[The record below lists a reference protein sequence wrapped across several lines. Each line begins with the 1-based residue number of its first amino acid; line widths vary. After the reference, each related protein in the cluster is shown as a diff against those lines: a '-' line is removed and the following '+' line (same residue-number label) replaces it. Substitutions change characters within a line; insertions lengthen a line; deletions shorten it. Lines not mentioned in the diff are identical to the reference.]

1 MDLINYIILGIIE
14 GITEFLPISSTAH
27 LILVSKLLNIPQT
40 DFHKFFEIF
49 IQSGA
54 ILAVI
59 TIYFKILTSNKELVK
74 KLILSFLPTAFIS
87 IIFYNLIKNFF
98 FENEILI
105 IFMLIFMG
113 LIFILTEFLI
123 KKGKI
128 KLTKSMENLSY
139 WQAVLIGVFQSL
151 AIIPGVSRAGAVILG
166 MIILKFKREDSVIYS
181 FLLAIPTIIS
191 AGIYDLYK
199 VSSKNNFWLVNN
211 FYYLLIGFGTAFIFA
226 LITIKWFINFLR
238 KNDLSLFGYYRIIL
252 GLIILLNFI

>member
-27 LILVSKLLNIPQT
+27 LILVSKLLNIPRT

-166 MIILKFKREDSVIYS
+166 MIILNFKREDSVIYS

-211 FYYLLIGFGTAFIFA
+211 FYYLLIGFSTAFIFA